1 MSVSVPLIRLSNMK
15 KDYECSVKLEASNTG
30 SAVLVKQEGVYYLLT
45 AAHLCEGSEEENSV
59 TITNSEGTKLEF
71 GNLSRVL
78 SPRSGGADICI
89 MKLPADIAIAISE
102 DVRCATFEG
111 SGYPCEIDGYPS
123 IASDKRM
130 RIEDGCEI
138 AKETEV
144 GDGLYVELK
153 QPRTDGRQLQDVK
166 SGFSGSGVF
175 VDSNGEKYLIGI
187 VYRVEEASNMFI
199 GWKMQKI
206 NDLLKRDGW
215 EEIPLIPIEL
225 RPQLIKQYKYL
236 IENSEFVLSR
246 IKNKIIGQV
255 KLPRTAYK
263 TRIEESI
270 DTNRI
275 VIITGEAGIGKS
287 ALAKDVLSNPKYTS
301 VAVVGDDLD
310 EDNERSILSHW
321 KISDKL
327 QDIYKSPIWGKGDK
341 VLLIESAERMMN
353 GNTDTSIVFIE
364 NLMNDTPELKVVFT
378 IRKNTLNLF
387 RVVLQGNGISVPDK
401 CVIDV
406 GSLDDEELLSVESAV
421 PIVKKFMDS
430 EKTRKILRNPFY
442 LNLACSIATTADFDN
457 LKGSEFKDLLCR
469 QIVSGK
475 QHNALLASQRV
486 NSLIDIAR
494 RTSDVGMN
502 LVKCEMTE
510 AVISLTKDD
519 VLVGN
524 LQSEYLR
531 PGHDI
536 LTDWGLYS
544 YIESLY
550 YDAQTK
556 KVSPICFFDK
566 VDRNIASRNM
576 LRRFVETHIDEE
588 DDGFDTFIAE
598 SLSHKMDIFFYDD
611 IFNAILVSEKGA
623 KFLASIKPILLR
635 NDCALL
641 KRLANAL
648 SYMFRKVDW
657 GIKDFLMKRGMI
669 EENSKVRNSDYMLP
683 TGKGWY
689 TFVTFL
695 YENREVFNL
704 IREDLI
710 PLLLQCELVSMTE
723 EEAPNLKKYVFNI
736 LAEDVNR
743 ILTREDVHGKPDKE
757 VIRLLF
763 KWMDEN
769 PELVKT
775 WVENTLVDHSHK
787 NDVVKELLL
796 LSETLEPLSFIYSYP
811 DLYMSLIRM
820 EWVDNGGIVRDYYP
834 RVHQA
839 SGVTTTYKC
848 FFYSH
853 PADAIEFLCDLLND
867 DIERKKSQQHNQ
879 LEEVKVELE
888 GKERLIWG
896 DESMWREYRGRN
908 YQSHVR
914 ESLLMTFEKWL
925 MDSINN
931 HIKKA
936 EFALPK
942 ASILNVFDIVYN
954 RCINASAWGVLA
966 SVATRFPVFVGMKAM
981 PIYRCWEFILWDK
994 TRLSTELMA
1003 PMISPHASKAI
1014 RKEVAESF
1022 QLPHRKKDL
1031 EGVILN
1037 MSMTEGFA
1045 EAFRK
1050 LVKDLK
1056 ESATTYL
1063 QKVSV
1068 SRMDINQYKIIGKT
1082 REGFLL
1088 QGSPS
1093 DDIKKEAEQI
1103 DALHIQFNRI
1113 VETSN
1118 LSRKRY
1124 DDESHDVA
1132 EWREFFRIHKDPQG
1146 FMDSRGLVAA
1156 LGAKKF
1162 WNELG
1167 EEERAWCKHAILE
1180 ETMLYVN
1187 TGQYQV
1193 YSEFSSDGLLFLL
1206 NNEPDDKDVFDAI
1219 LSLIDGIGDNDT
1231 IFLRFETTYKE
1242 VIWGKHKELAER
1254 IIMSYLEDPRNIR
1267 DDVDRFAHICKLL
1280 PTAIEDNDIDDI
1292 VVSYCNLYFNK
1303 WKGDGMN
1310 QYARI
1315 WDSRIDL
1322 FCAEY
1327 MISMPLERREFIENT
1342 WLSSSKGMIANRIGM
1357 SEDPISSVFNHY
1369 AYVATKENEESFW
1382 RIWEIMFEWYKANR
1396 ADAVLPSLMLNFEL
1410 MRIDL
1415 LNDWEVMEGSGEHF
1429 YKFFNI
1435 LSYEGLPYLSRLVCR
1450 TGFKSLMPECLRY
1463 INKDILRESVANREV
1478 MRRWQDAVEDLYDNA
1493 KTRDAIKRDNDLKTA
1508 YIVILDGLISN
1519 GSAIAYMIRDYYL

>member
-1 MSVSVPLIRLSNMK
+1 MCVSVPLTCLNSMN
-15 KDYECSVKLEASNTG
+15 KDFEYSVKLNANDTG
-30 SAVLVKQEGVYYLLT
+30 SAVLVKQEDAYYLLT
-45 AAHLCEGSEEENSV
+45 AAHLCDSDEEENSV
-59 TITNSEGTKLEF
+59 TITNTAGEIIGFK
-71 GNLSRVL
+71 NLSRVL
-78 SPRSGGADICI
+78 SPRKGGSDICI
-89 MKLPADIAIAISE
+89 MKLPEDVAIAISE

-123 IASDKRM
+123 NASDKKM
-130 RIEDGCEI
+130 RIEEGCKI

-153 QPRTDGRQLQDVK
+153 QPRADGLKLQDVK
-166 SGFSGSGVF
+166 NGFSGSGVF

-187 VYRVEEASNMFI
+187 VYRVEDANNMFI
-199 GWKMQKI
+199 GWKMQRI
-206 NDLLKRDGW
+206 NDLLKREGW

-225 RPQLIKQYKYL
+225 RHQFIEQYNSLIR
-236 IENSEFVLSR
+236 NSDFVLSR

-255 KLPRTAYK
+255 QLPRSAYK
-263 TRIEESI
+263 TKIEDSI
-270 DTNRI
+270 DANRI

-287 ALAKDVLSNPKYTS
+287 ALAKEVLSNPKYKS

-341 VLLIESAERMMN
+341 ILLIESAERMMN

-364 NLMNDTPELKVVFT
+364 NLLNDTPELKVVFT

-387 RVVLQGNGISVPDK
+387 RVILQGNGLFVPDK
-401 CVIDV
+401 SVIDV
-406 GSLDDEELLSVESAV
+406 GALDDEELKSVEEAV
-421 PIVKKFMDS
+421 PVVKKYLDS
-430 EKTRKILRNPFY
+430 EKTCEILRNPFY
-442 LNLACSIATTADFDN
+442 LNLACSIATTVDLDN
-457 LKGSEFKDLLCR
+457 LKGSEFKDMLCR

-475 QHNALLASQRV
+475 QHNALLASQRI

-494 RTSDVGMN
+494 QTSDVGMN
-502 LVKCEMTE
+502 LVRCEMTN
-510 AVISLTKDD
+510 AVISLAKDD

-524 LQSEYLR
+524 LDTGCLR

-536 LTDWGLYS
+536 LTDWGLYC
-544 YIESLY
+544 YIDSLY
-550 YDAQTK
+550 NRVQTK
-556 KVSPICFFDK
+556 TVDLIGFYDN

-576 LRRFVETHIDEE
+576 LRLFIETHIDEE
-588 DDGFDTFIAE
+588 DNGFDTFVLE
-598 SLSHKMDIFFYDD
+598 SLSLRLDSFFYDD
-611 IFNAILVSEKGA
+611 VFYAILVSEKGA
-623 KFLASIKPILLR
+623 HFLTSIKPVLLK
-635 NDCALL
+635 NNCALL

-657 GIKDFLMKRGMI
+657 SIKDYLMKHEMI
-669 EENSKVRNSDYMLP
+669 DENSKLRNSDYMLP

-695 YENREVFNL
+695 YDNRDAFYAL
-704 IREDLI
+704 REDLI

-723 EEAPNLKKYVFNI
+723 EEAPNLKKYVFSI
-736 LAEDVNR
+736 LADDVNR
-743 ILTREDVHGKPDKE
+743 ILSRNEVRGRPYKE
-757 VIRLLF
+757 VIRLIF

-769 PELVKT
+769 PELIKT
-775 WVENTLVDHSHK
+775 WVENTLVCHSNK
-787 NDVVKELLL
+787 NDVIKDFLLL
-796 LSETLEPLSFIYSYP
+796 NETLDPISFIYSYP
-811 DLYMSLIRM
+811 ELYKSLIRK
-820 EWVDNGGIVRDYYP
+820 EWLNNDGIVRDYYP
-834 RVHQA
+834 SVHQA
-839 SGVTTTYKC
+839 SGVTTSYKC

-853 PADAIEFLCDLLND
+853 PVDAIVFLCDLLND
-867 DIERKKSQQHNQ
+867 DIERGKKQQQNQ
-879 LEEVKVELE
+879 LEEVRVKLE
-888 GKERLIWG
+888 DKEMLIWG

-936 EFALPK
+936 KYALPK
-942 ASILNVFDIVYN
+942 DTILKVFDIVYN
-954 RCINASAWGVLA
+954 KCISVCAWGVLA
-966 SVATRFPVFVGMKAM
+966 SVATRFPIFVGMKAM
-981 PIYRCWEFILWDK
+981 PIYSCWQFILWDK

-1003 PMISPHASKAI
+1003 PMISPRASKAV
-1014 RKEVAESF
+1014 RKEVADSY
-1022 QLPHRKKDL
+1022 QLQHRKKDL
-1031 EGVILN
+1031 EGVILS
-1037 MSMTEGFA
+1037 MSMTAGFA
-1045 EAFRK
+1045 EAFRA
-1050 LVKDLK
+1050 LVKHLK

-1063 QKVSV
+1063 EKVSA
-1068 SRMDINQYKIIGKT
+1068 SRMDIGQYRIIGKT
-1082 REGFLL
+1082 GDGYIL

-1103 DALHIQFNRI
+1103 DALHNQFNRV

-1124 DDESHDVA
+1124 DDELHDVA
-1132 EWREFFRIHKDPQG
+1132 EWREFFRIHKDPQSV
-1146 FMDSRGLVAA
+1146 MVSRGLVAA
-1156 LGAKKF
+1156 LGAKKY
-1162 WNELG
+1162 WDELDK
-1167 EEERAWCKHAILE
+1167 EERAWCKHAILE
-1180 ETMLYVN
+1180 ETMLFVK

-1193 YSEFSSDGLLFLL
+1193 YSEYSSDGLLYLL
-1206 NNEPDDKDVFDAI
+1206 NNEPEDEDLIAAI

-1242 VIWGKHKELAER
+1242 VIWGKHKGLAER
-1254 IIMSYLEDPRNIR
+1254 IILLYLTDSRNIR

-1280 PTAIEDNDIDDI
+1280 PTTIEDKDIDDM
-1292 VVSYCNLYFNK
+1292 VVTYCNLYFNK
-1303 WKGDGMN
+1303 WTGGISN

-1327 MISMPLERREFIENT
+1327 MIAMPLERREFIENT

-1369 AYVATKENEESFW
+1369 SYVATKENKENFW
-1382 RIWEIMFEWYKANR
+1382 RLWEIMFEWYKANR
-1396 ADAVLPSLMLNFEL
+1396 TDVVLPSLMLNFEL

-1415 LNDWEVMEGSGEHF
+1415 LNDWDLMVGSGVHL
-1429 YKFFNI
+1429 YKLLNI
-1435 LSYEGLPYLSRLVCR
+1435 LPLKGVPYLSRLVCR

-1463 INKDILRESVANREV
+1463 LDKDILRESAANREV
-1478 MRRWQDAVEDLYDNA
+1478 MRRWQDAVEDLYDDA
-1493 KTRDAIKRDNDLKTA
+1493 KTRDAIKRDNELRTA
-1508 YIVILDGLISN
+1508 YVVILDGLITN